1 MSTAFAP
8 SSDHRPAP
16 GPRPPW
22 RALALL
28 TVAVVLIH
36 LALLGLLPPGSGQ
49 RRPALAETFI
59 TRSIVVAPVPA
70 PAPPAAAEPAA
81 SAPPAAAPAAPAA
94 ARPPSPPRPVRP
106 RAAVAPKPAA
116 PAPAP
121 VTEAAPEPEPAP
133 DAAPA
138 AAASPGDLPAQA
150 AVDGGAGPAAEG
162 AANAP
167 AATSG
172 NGNGAT
178 AGSGNAA
185 GQFGGP
191 VAVQIP
197 GSVRLRFAATAQQG
211 AQPLQGVF
219 GVLDW
224 LQDGSRYDARLAL
237 TFLFKTLRS
246 QQSAGVIGPT
256 GIEPQRF
263 SDTRKTELVSQFDRE
278 KGQVFFSSNAPS
290 VMLLAGAQDRLSVV
304 LQLGAMMAGEPTRY
318 PPGTVIAVQTVGP
331 RDGEIWTFNVGEE
344 EEIEVPAGVFKAR
357 KLTRNP
363 RKPFDDKIELWLAP
377 VLGWL
382 PVRIRQTQTNGDF
395 VDLQLRDQGPI

>member
-1 MSTAFAP
+1 MSTALASP
-8 SSDHRPAP
+8 PDPRPAP
-16 GPRPPW
+16 GPRPAW

-28 TVAVVLIH
+28 TAAVVLIH
-36 LALLGLLPPGSGQ
+36 LALLGLLPPGSGP
-49 RRPALAETFI
+49 RRSALAETFI
-59 TRSIVVAPVPA
+59 TRSIVVAPA
-70 PAPPAAAEPAA
+70 AAPPAAPAPSA
-81 SAPPAAAPAAPAA
+81 SAKPVAAAAAPAA
-94 ARPPSPPRPVRP
+94 ARPPSPPRPARP
-106 RAAVAPKPAA
+106 RAVAPKPAA

-121 VTEAAPEPEPAP
+121 APVAEPEPAP
-133 DAAPA
+133 APEA
-138 AAASPGDLPAQA
+138 AAAAATTPPGDLPAQA
-150 AVDGGAGPAAEG
+150 TGDAGAGAAPEGAENSPAAASSDTG
-162 AANAP
+162 NGTTAGTGNAP
-167 AATSG
+167 
-172 NGNGAT
+172 
-178 AGSGNAA
+178 

-224 LQDGSRYDARLAL
+224 LQDGNRYDARLAL

-246 QQSAGVIGPT
+246 QQSVGVIGPT

-263 SDTRKTELVSQFDRE
+263 SDTRKSELVSQFDRQQ
-278 KGQVFFSSNAPS
+278 GQVFFSSNAPS

-304 LQLGAMMAGEPTRY
+304 LQLGAMMAGDPTRY

-344 EEIEVPAGVFKAR
+344 EEIEVPAGEFKAR

-395 VDLQLRDQGPI
+395 VDLQLRDQGPV